1 MNILAAVVLIAVLV
15 IIHEFGHF
23 VVAKACGVAVP
34 VFSVGFGRRI
44 AGVEIG
50 GTDYRIS
57 ALPFGGYVRMAGA
70 DPHGYFD
77 DEDELEDPS
86 QGFLARP
93 LWQRILVI
101 LAGPVFNLV
110 LPFVVFTILL
120 LAGEPQQSTRVG
132 HVSAGSPI
140 AAAGVLPGDHIV
152 ALGELRTPA
161 SSDLYEAVD
170 GIVEG
175 AVLPLVVERNGEE
188 KTLELRVPDDLQA
201 TGLGLSLVSPDTM
214 VGVSDPGSP
223 AGRAGVKTGERVL
236 QVDGVAVS
244 DWVSLN
250 SALAAS
256 AGPTVALELEDAEG
270 ARRTVRMERDSW
282 APQTAGRAPDAAE
295 QWGMGSALLF
305 VGKVAETV
313 SDENGF
319 LGQLRP
325 SPAGAQAPAFLA
337 GIQPG
342 DHLIAVDS
350 LPLSRWGDVTRAIQ
364 RAMDGEGRSAEVR
377 PVQVSLVR
385 EGELLQL
392 KMTPRI
398 IENTNAFGHFE
409 VRPIVGITAMGSWAA
424 PEMVRRYY
432 GPVPAMQR
440 AAEETTA
447 IAANIVEQ
455 LGKLVTGEAA
465 FDKSVGGPVEMVRQA
480 SKAAERGIFDYAR
493 LMGML
498 SLSLGIVNL
507 LPVPVLDG
515 GQLLFFI
522 LEAVRGRPV
531 SVAMR
536 ERALQIGVLVMVLLM
551 LAVLVKDV
559 SVLVGDMMG
568 NG

>member
-34 VFSVGFGRRI
+34 VFSIGFGRRLV
-44 AGVEIG
+44 GFEFG

-70 DPHGYFD
+70 DAHGYVD
-77 DEDELEDPS
+77 EEDELEDPS
-86 QGFLARP
+86 KGFLARP

-110 LPFVVFTILL
+110 LPVVVLTVLFM
-120 LAGEPQQSTRVG
+120 AGEPQQSTRVG
-132 HVSAGSPI
+132 NVVEGSPV
-140 AAAGVLPGDHIV
+140 AQAGLLPGDRILAV
-152 ALGELRTPA
+152 DGTETPA
-161 SSDLYEAVD
+161 SAELYDAVAA
-170 GIVEG
+170 IEEG
-175 AVLPLVVERNGEE
+175 SEV
-188 KTLELRVPDDLQA
+188 ELRVERDGSEAALRLVVPASLDE
-201 TGLGLSLVSPDTM
+201 TGLGLSLMSHDTM
-214 VGVSDPGSP
+214 VGVSDPASP
-223 AGRAGVKTGERVL
+223 AGLAGVATGDRVR
-236 QVDGVAVS
+236 AVGEEPVR
-244 DWVSLN
+244 DWVELN
-250 SALAAS
+250 EALAAVES
-256 AGPTVALELEDAEG
+256 TAELELEDAEG
-270 ARRTVRMERDSW
+270 ARRRVSLSASSWTPTTLGRTAAPAER
-282 APQTAGRAPDAAE
+282 
-295 QWGMGSALLF
+295 WGLASALLF
-305 VGKVAETV
+305 VEKVQETV

-319 LGQLRP
+319 LGKLRP
-325 SPAGAQAPAFLA
+325 SPAGTRAPAHLA

-342 DHLIAVDS
+342 DHLLAVDGR
-350 LPLSRWGDVTRAIQ
+350 PLARWGDVTRSI
-364 RAMDGEGRSAEVR
+364 RDSMVGEGPEAEAR
-377 PVQVSLVR
+377 PVEVALMR
-385 EGELLQL
+385 EGKLLRL
-392 KMTPRI
+392 EMTPRI
-398 IENTNAFGHFE
+398 IEHTNAVGRFE
-409 VRPIVGITAMGSWAA
+409 VRPIIGVSAMGGYAE
-424 PEMVRRYY
+424 PEQVRRYY
-432 GPVPAMQR
+432 APGPAVKR
-440 AAEETTA
+440 AVEETTLLA
-447 IAANIVEQ
+447 GHIVDQ

-480 SKAAERGIFDYAR
+480 SKAAEAGIFHYAR

-515 GQLLFFI
+515 GQLLFFV

-568 NG
+568 SG